1 MPTYA
6 QDIMTAMISGR
17 TLPDGVVMKEI
28 HPKIKYFEDA
38 KVIGRSLFAMQGKEV
53 GRKPTINPKTF
64 VYEKEPQSEWLQLN
78 GAIND
83 AVTTITVDDVGPL
96 KIGDV
101 VQLWTTDLATCEQ
114 MLVLT
119 VPTSTTFTVTRAYGS
134 SSAAAWDDDS
144 KVKIQFN
151 ASTEDSTLP
160 TIMNV
165 IPSEE
170 WNCVTILRT
179 PLGGSLLFVNT
190 KTYTG
195 DPMTDQ
201 KIEKWINHL
210 NQKVNNALFG
220 ERKFDTTGGRP
231 IGEGIIPAI
240 LRRGGVHVPIGGL
253 LGFDKFLETMDDMFR
268 TGSQRK
274 LGIFSPM
281 LMRCLSYWKRQEL
294 VVMNEDE
301 YLNMRVVKV
310 DLQGGN
316 ELIVIPERKLA
327 GDSTNYS
334 ALFGSAGLVLDPANI
349 TYQPFLNY
357 DEKLLM
363 NRQANDAL
371 MEKSE
376 YLSIFLFRYDVIT
389 SHGLITGVTGPT
401 T

>member
-6 QDIMTAMISGR
+6 ENIMTAIISGR

-38 KVIGRSLFAMQGKEV
+38 KVIGKSLFAMQGKEV

-78 GAIND
+78 GGIND
-83 AVTTITVDDVGPL
+83 VVGTVTVDDVGPL
-96 KIGDV
+96 KPGDV
-101 VQLWTTDLATCEQ
+101 VQLWTQDLATCEQ

-119 VPTSTTFTVTRAYGS
+119 VPTATTFTCTRAYGS
-134 SSAAAWDDDS
+134 SSAAAWPDNT

-179 PLGGSLLFVNT
+179 PMGGSLLFVET

-220 ERKFDTTGGRP
+220 ERKFDTTNGRP
-231 IGEGIIPAI
+231 VGEGAIPAI
-240 LRRGGVHVPIGGL
+240 LRRGGIHVPINGL
-253 LGFDKFLETMDDMFR
+253 LGFDKFLETMDEMFR
-268 TGSQRK
+268 IGSQRK

-281 LMRCLSYWKRQEL
+281 LCRCLSYWKRQDL

-310 DLQGGN
+310 DLVPLMKGQVGQVT
-316 ELIVIPERKLA
+316 IV
-327 GDSTNYS
+327 
-334 ALFGSAGLVLDPANI
+334 
-349 TYQPFLNY
+349 
-357 DEKLLM
+357 
-363 NRQANDAL
+363 
-371 MEKSE
+371 
-376 YLSIFLFRYDVIT
+376 
-389 SHGLITGVTGPT
+389 
-401 T
+401 